1 MSRRRTPI
9 YTDNHERWLI
19 SYADFITLLFAFF
32 VVMYSTSAVN
42 NGSFRVLSDS
52 IERAFGLPGV
62 SFAPDMAGSGGQLAF
77 DRPAEDDA
85 DRVPLKT
92 AANGAQPVTDDAIPE
107 QLQNLQA
114 SLESTLGDLVGPDK
128 LALSPDSKWLEIKI
142 PASLVFPSGA
152 RALLADSVPMIQRI
166 AEVLSAIPN
175 EIVVQGHTDDE
186 PIRNGQFPSNWELST
201 SRAAAIVRLLESEG
215 VDPARMSAQGYAAT
229 RPLVP
234 NVSEED
240 RAVNRRVV
248 ILVRNFVGDETQ
260 QSASESASAG
270 PVAGTQTGA
279 PQDG

>member
-1 MSRRRTPI
+1 MSRRRTPE

-62 SFAPDMAGSGGQLAF
+62 SFSPDQSGEGGKLAF
-77 DRPAEDDA
+77 ELPSEGVDK
-85 DRVPLKT
+85 RVPLLA
-92 AANGAQPVTDDAIPE
+92 AANDASATLDAEVPE
-107 QLQNLQA
+107 QLQNVKQD
-114 SLESTLGDLVGPDK
+114 LEDTLGDLVGPGK

-166 AEVLSAIPN
+166 AEVLRSLPN

-248 ILVRNFVGDETQ
+248 LLVRNFVGD
-260 QSASESASAG
+260 SSEG
-270 PVAGTQTGA
+270 GD
-279 PQDG
+279 DG